1 MPLSD
6 TIKTLIRNAWDD
18 GYPCLLA
25 TSGPQGPNITPKG
38 SMIVFD
44 DVHLAWWERSKRAVL
59 ENLSHDKRVCVIYAN
74 FKAQRDGVLE
84 SGFLRFF
91 GSAELHDSGS
101 VREAIFASLLPREQ
115 THVGAEAGIGVLV
128 KIDKASIFAASR
140 LCDAMSANDQS
151 AAPGSSCRLHGKLD
165 RGSRSQ
171 LPGR

>member
-25 TSGPQGPNITPKG
+25 STGPQGPNITPKG

-44 DVHLAWWERSKRAVL
+44 DEHLAYWERSKRAVL
-59 ENLSHDKRVCVIYAN
+59 DNLGLEPRVCVMYAN

-91 GSAELHDSGS
+91 GSVVLHESGPL
-101 VREAIFASLLPREQ
+101 REQIFSMLLPREQ
-115 THVGAEAGIGVLV
+115 THAGADTGIGVLI
-128 KIDKASIFAASR
+128 KIEKAIDIR
-140 LCDAMSANDQS
+140 
-151 AAPGSSCRLHGKLD
+151 GK
-165 RGSRSQ
+165 
-171 LPGR
+171 PIM

>member
-25 TSGPQGPNITPKG
+25 STGPQGPNITPKG

-44 DVHLAWWERSKRAVL
+44 DEHLAYWERSKRAVL
-59 ENLSHDKRVCVIYAN
+59 DNLGLEPRVCVMYAN

-91 GSAELHDSGS
+91 GSVAMHESGPL
-101 VREAIFASLLPREQ
+101 REKIFSMLLPREQ
-115 THVGAEAGIGVLV
+115 THAGADTGIGVLI
-128 KIDKASIFAASR
+128 KIEKAIDIR
-140 LCDAMSANDQS
+140 
-151 AAPGSSCRLHGKLD
+151 GK
-165 RGSRSQ
+165 
-171 LPGR
+171 PIM

>member
-25 TSGPQGPNITPKG
+25 TTGSEGPNITPKG

-44 DVHLAWWERSKRAVL
+44 DEHLAYWERSKRAVL
-59 ENLSHDKRVCVIYAN
+59 DNLGREPRVCMMYAN

-91 GSAELHDSGS
+91 GSVVLHETGP
-101 VREAIFASLLPREQ
+101 VRDKIFSLLLPREQ
-115 THVGAEAGIGVLV
+115 THAGADTGIGVLI
-128 KIDKASIFAASR
+128 KIEKAIDIR
-140 LCDAMSANDQS
+140 
-151 AAPGSSCRLHGKLD
+151 GK
-165 RGSRSQ
+165 
-171 LPGR
+171 PIM